1 MLTKAKWLMGFSV
14 PTTHLRADLGWDARE
29 LRVGRK
35 GTQVIHGFQQR
46 GGGCSAL
53 GTVLFREG
61 PI

>member
-1 MLTKAKWLMGFSV
+1 MGFSV